1 MWNKNSS
8 RSACEIYE
16 AKLEDAVERAAESGE
31 GLSLS
36 AELAL
41 HVASCANCRE
51 ALDSVALSTAL
62 LDWGLEPAE
71 GPGPGFA
78 TRVLAAIRFEED
90 RRASQRMVFWL
101 PLEHLAARMAMGAAV
116 AVMALTIYVYAYVV
130 PQSNQPAVA
139 TQAEAYE
146 LVPQPQMDP
155 QPQSKDEVL
164 TSILERNHAR

>member
-1 MWNKNSS
+1 MWNKKSS
-8 RSACEIYE
+8 GGACEIYE
-16 AKLEDAVERAAESGE
+16 AKLEDAVERAAKGGE
-31 GLSLS
+31 GLRLS
-36 AELAL
+36 ADLAA
-41 HVASCANCRE
+41 HAAACVNCRE

-62 LDWGLEPAE
+62 LRWGLEPAE

-90 RRASQRMVFWL
+90 RRASQRRVFWL
-101 PLEHLAARMAMGAAV
+101 PLEHLAARMAMGASV
-116 AVMALTIYVYAYVV
+116 AVMALTIYAYAYVV
-130 PQSNQPAVA
+130 PRSNQPAVA

-155 QPQSKDEVL
+155 QPQSKDDVL